1 VQELGVDPETAGASS
16 DYLAAYINSRAGES
30 PASQIFVR
38 SRDGNGTGLHGSNL
52 ESKLNNRVLPGDAFP
67 ETLLETREHDAAHH
81 RLIRDFIAWQAP
93 WLLLLPTLDTDSR
106 RRHEQQARKQP
117 VKLVKNY
124 RLYPEI
130 VDNALIDA
138 ARVEVR
144 LRETVATPKT
154 EEQVLSTFYVELS
167 PEVAD

>member
-1 VQELGVDPETAGASS
+1 M
-16 DYLAAYINSRAGES
+16 
-30 PASQIFVR
+30 
-38 SRDGNGTGLHGSNL
+38 
-52 ESKLNNRVLPGDAFP
+52 
-67 ETLLETREHDAAHH
+67 
-81 RLIRDFIAWQAP
+81 
-93 WLLLLPTLDTDSR
+93 
-106 RRHEQQARKQP
+106 
-117 VKLVKNY
+117 KLVKNY